1 MHKQENNTAFSK
13 KGNYSFLS
21 GQVLEPGV
29 EEEDGEESS
38 STLTSSQEE
47 EEEEYQGLDTSRL
60 TLNGDYYNISLVE
73 EPAKNQDL
81 PPPEDHSSIARDVH
95 IDEDDKKKAETKPE
109 ADDEGHLLE
118 KESIDTEFS
127 PRMSGEDAR
136 NEAERETTVIPIAT
150 SSPATSSPAT
160 SSPVSSDKAL
170 NLTRGEDKTGVQW
183 HENSGYEEE
192 RAGDK
197 NPEAE
202 KKEDS
207 EIERRLNL
215 NGFPDLGITED
226 DAVLSLESAAILE
239 KNVTPRATKEEK
251 RNGAAVGKE
260 MGYSNGASRG
270 QNSVL
275 AAGTCCMVVHLTC

>member
-1 MHKQENNTAFSK
+1 M
-13 KGNYSFLS
+13 
-21 GQVLEPGV
+21 EPGV
-29 EEEDGEESS
+29 EEEEGEESS
-38 STLTSSQEE
+38 STLTSSQE

-81 PPPEDHSSIARDVH
+81 PPPQDHSSIAEDVH

-150 SSPATSSPAT
+150 SSPATSSP
-160 SSPVSSDKAL
+160 VSSDKAL
-170 NLTRGEDKTGVQW
+170 NLTRGEDKTAVQW

-202 KKEDS
+202 KREDS

-215 NGFPDLGITED
+215 NGFPDLDVIED

-260 MGYSNGASRG
+260 MGYSNGAPPPRG
-270 QNSVL
+270 QNSAL